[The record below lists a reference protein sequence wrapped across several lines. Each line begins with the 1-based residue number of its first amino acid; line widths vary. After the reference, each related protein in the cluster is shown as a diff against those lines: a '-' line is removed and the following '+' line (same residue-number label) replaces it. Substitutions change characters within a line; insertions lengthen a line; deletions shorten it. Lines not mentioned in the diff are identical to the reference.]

1 MRTISKDSKVYLR
14 ALLSFRK
21 QFDVVE
27 ITRLFVNS
35 DNQVYAGEW
44 IDSKG
49 VINTNCNTAPDY
61 RFTIM
66 VKY

>member
-1 MRTISKDSKVYLR
+1 MSKILWGHKQGEPVY
-14 ALLSFRK
+14 F
-21 QFDVVE
+21 E
-27 ITRLFVNS
+27 
-35 DNQVYAGEW
+35 QVYAGEW